1 MLAIENIENSLQKEL
16 EDDEKR
22 ELLEDY
28 KNNPYFRK
36 KVDLIVESIM
46 QNANQKKPKK
56 LVDEDNELKVENL
69 QTLNSKM
76 R

>member
-28 KNNPYFRK
+28 KNNPYFKK